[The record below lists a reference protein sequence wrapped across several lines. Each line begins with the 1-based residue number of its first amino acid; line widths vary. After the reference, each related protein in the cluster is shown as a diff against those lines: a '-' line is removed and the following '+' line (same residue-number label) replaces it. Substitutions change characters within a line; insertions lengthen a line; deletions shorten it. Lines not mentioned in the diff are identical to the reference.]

1 MMNIGC
7 ARTYSQE
14 WMTKPIPTFLQHTFT
29 PKMIKQLSNRIHFCK
44 RAFSTMHWQR
54 LQNQQLLQ
62 TNAFIN
68 GCWESGENSFSVIDP
83 ATNKEIASVA
93 SSRTKQVE
101 AAIQAA
107 KAAQEN
113 WKKTSPIT
121 RSTLLKKWFT
131 AITENASDLATIC
144 AMECGKPIKESEGE
158 VAYAAGFIEFYAH
171 ELMRSAGFMV
181 PPTVKGQ
188 QMLVVKEPVGICA
201 IITPWNFPLAMITRK
216 IGPGLAAGCCVIV
229 KPAAETPL
237 SALALAKLASGVGIP
252 SGVLN
257 ILPTSHENAA
267 EVGSVLATHN
277 DIRKLSFTGSTR
289 VGKLLM
295 QQSSTNVKRLSLE
308 LGGNAPFIVFEDAEL
323 DQAIEGLIQSKFR
336 NTGQTCVCS
345 NRVFVQEDVY
355 DIFAEKLV
363 ERVNKLKMGNPLD
376 ASVKLGPLI
385 SSAALKKTSELVSD
399 ALSKGAKALI
409 GGSSATSFGSN
420 YYHPTILEN
429 ISTEMRIASE
439 EIFGPVVPLF
449 KFKTEE
455 EVVGMANSTEFGLA
469 GYFYSQNLKRVWRV
483 SRSLECGMVGVN
495 TGLISNVQAPFGG
508 VKQSGLGREGST
520 LGLEEYLETKF
531 ICMAGLE

>member
-1 MMNIGC
+1 MIRHLVY
-7 ARTYSQE
+7 RTS
-14 WMTKPIPTFLQHTFT
+14 L
-29 PKMIKQLSNRIHFCK
+29 RK

-54 LQNQQLLQ
+54 LENQQLLQ
-62 TNAFIN
+62 TKAFIN
-68 GCWESGENSFSVIDP
+68 GHWISSDNSFAVIDP
-83 ATNKEIASVA
+83 ATTKEIASVT
-93 SSRTKQVE
+93 SSRKKEVE

-107 KAAQEN
+107 KAAQET
-113 WKKTSPIT
+113 WKKTLP
-121 RSTLLKKWFT
+121 TLLKKWFT
-131 AITENASDLATIC
+131 AIKENANDLATIC
-144 AMECGKPIKESEGE
+144 AMECGKPIEESKGE

-171 ELMRSAGFMV
+171 ECMRSAGFVV
-181 PPTVKGQ
+181 PPTLTGQ

-237 SALALAKLASGVGIP
+237 SAMALAKLANDVGIP
-252 SGVLN
+252 PGVIN
-257 ILPTSHENAA
+257 ILPTSHDNAS
-267 EVGSVLATHN
+267 EVGSILATHD

-295 QQSSTNVKRLSLE
+295 QQSASNVKRLSLE
-308 LGGNAPFIVFEDAEL
+308 LGGNAPFIVFEDADL
-323 DQAIEGLIQSKFR
+323 DQAIEGLVQSKFR

-355 DIFAEKLV
+355 DTFAQKLIEQV
-363 ERVNKLKMGNPLD
+363 IKLKMGNPLD
-376 ASVKLGPLI
+376 SSVKLGPLI

-399 ALSKGAKALI
+399 ALSKGAKVLT
-409 GGSSATSFGSN
+409 GGSVAASFGSN
-420 YYHPTILEN
+420 YYHPTVIEN
-429 ISTEMRIASE
+429 LTADMRIASE

-455 EVVGMANSTEFGLA
+455 QVVEMANSTEFGLA

-483 SRSLECGMVGVN
+483 AKSLECGMVGVN

-531 ICMAGLE
+531 ICMSGLE